1 MMGVVGFWDDFF
13 VPDVCPPRSHCV
25 PQNFPPVLGIIVRLI
40 IADNFRI
47 VGVAHGDGVVH

>member
-1 MMGVVGFWDDFF
+1 MLLDFGMI
-13 VPDVCPPRSHCV
+13 SL
-25 PQNFPPVLGIIVRLI
+25 FPMCAHQDPIVFPKISPSARYVRLI